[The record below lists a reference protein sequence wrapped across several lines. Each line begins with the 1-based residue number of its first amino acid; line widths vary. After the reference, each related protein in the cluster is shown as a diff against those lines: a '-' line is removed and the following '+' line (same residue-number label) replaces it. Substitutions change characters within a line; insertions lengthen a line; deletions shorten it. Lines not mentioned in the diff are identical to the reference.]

1 MFPAATSMG
10 VGLGTGLGTIR
21 SEVGVGVDVDE
32 LPPPP
37 ESIFPRVSSLS
48 LTHFLFDNARLSD
61 ANRITKLVILG
72 KFERRVVL

>member
-10 VGLGTGLGTIR
+10 VGLEKGLGTIR
-21 SEVGVGVDVDE
+21 SEVGVGVDE

-37 ESIFPRVSSLS
+37 ESIFSRASSLS